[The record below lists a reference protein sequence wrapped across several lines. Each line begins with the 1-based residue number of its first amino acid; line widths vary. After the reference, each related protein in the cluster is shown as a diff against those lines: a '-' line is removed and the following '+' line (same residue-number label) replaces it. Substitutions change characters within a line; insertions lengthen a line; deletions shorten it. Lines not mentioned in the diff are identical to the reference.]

1 MSSKPQD
8 RNRTRPS
15 FLLWGV
21 LCAVC
26 LLVCLPG
33 GCGEEP
39 LTDEGPG
46 TVSKTDHAL
55 LIKDGRA
62 VFERS
67 IAAMGGHEAL
77 TRIQNRTLQGTIE
90 VKPLA
95 IEGTFTIVQARPNKV
110 YMKLDTQGLGVIERG
125 CDGTVFWE
133 RREQEP
139 LRRFQG
145 DELDLHLLTA
155 FFDETY
161 YETMYRSI
169 ESMGLESIEGSPCYK
184 VLLVPFRGPSIINYY
199 SQDTGLLAKTL
210 LRIKRGGFTTD
221 MESYL
226 FDYQTIRDIQV
237 AHTVLEKSL
246 GTETWRRLTHI
257 ELNSE
262 IAEGLF
268 HPPVEPNE
276 PSPGS

>member
-1 MSSKPQD
+1 
-8 RNRTRPS
+8 
-15 FLLWGV
+15 V

-26 LLVCLPG
+26 FVLSLPG

-39 LTDEGPG
+39 RDDGSGSVAKADHDLLTR
-46 TVSKTDHAL
+46 
-55 LIKDGRA
+55 DGRA
-62 VFERS
+62 VIERN

-77 TRIQNRTLQGTIE
+77 TRIQNRTLRGTIE
-90 VKPLA
+90 VEPLG

-155 FFDETY
+155 FFDDTY
-161 YETMYRSI
+161 YETMYQSI
-169 ESMGLESIEGSPCYK
+169 ESMGLESVEASPCYK

-199 SQDTGLLAKTL
+199 SQETGLLAKTL
-210 LRIKRGGFTTD
+210 LRIKHGGFTTD

-226 FDYQTIRDIQV
+226 LDYRIIRDIQV

-257 ELNSE
+257 ELNGE
-262 IAEGLF
+262 IEEGLF
-268 HPPVEPNE
+268 NLPVEPNAS
-276 PSPGS
+276 SPGS